1 MKINVFKFDKDNEN
15 YKRKSATFEN
25 VLFGTCILCF
35 VVLILVQIV
44 LIVPFA
50 RENLRISDNSIGV
63 PLGSDEYLYNQ
74 GQITLKMIGNDPDST
89 IQILVNGDAV
99 AMFENLV
106 MNINVKDGDV
116 IEIDGSQSLL
126 DHIIRVE
133 SVSPNIN
140 SKCSN
145 AVAKVES
152 NIQTLV
158 KVQVN

>member
-1 MKINVFKFDKDNEN
+1 MKISVFKFDKDNEN
-15 YKRKSATFEN
+15 YKIKSAIFEN

-126 DHIIRVE
+126 GHIIRVE

>member
-1 MKINVFKFDKDNEN
+1 MKINVFKFDKDKEN
-15 YKRKSATFEN
+15 YKRKSTIFEN

-35 VVLILVQIV
+35 IVLILVQIILV
-44 LIVPFA
+44 VPSA
-50 RENLRISDNSIGV
+50 RENLKLSDNSIGV

-74 GQITLKMIGNDPDST
+74 GQLTLKMIGSDPDPT

-99 AMFENLV
+99 AIFENLE
-106 MNINVKDGDV
+106 MNISVRDGDV

-126 DHIIRVE
+126 GHIIRVE
-133 SVSPNIN
+133 SVSANIS
-140 SKCSN
+140 SKCST

-158 KVQVN
+158 KVQIN